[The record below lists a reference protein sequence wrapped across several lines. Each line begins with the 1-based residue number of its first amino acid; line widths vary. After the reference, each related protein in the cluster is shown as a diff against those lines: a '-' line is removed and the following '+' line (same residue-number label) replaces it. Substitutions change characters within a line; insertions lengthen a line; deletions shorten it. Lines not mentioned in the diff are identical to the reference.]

1 MLLVDGVDLLV
12 DIDGAPDLT
21 WLPTVVPP
29 GVCVLLTTTGS
40 RPVDAALHRGWPV
53 LEIPPLDDTERR
65 TVISAFLGRYA
76 KGLDEIHVATLLASP
91 STGNALYLRT
101 VLDELRQHGDHF
113 TIGDVIAHYLSAPE
127 LADLLALVLE
137 RYERRLRA
145 RSARPG
151 ARFDAQHLGGATWRD
166 RTGAARRV
174 GRRDPGSLVASVAR
188 CRGRPGDAVRV
199 CSGFATE
206 PHREAVEHRYL
217 TADEDRRAAHY
228 LLAETFAKYPLGPRV
243 VEELPWQ
250 QLAAGDVDA
259 MVATISDLAFTELAY
274 RTADRDLIRLW
285 ARAEEAG
292 KRVVDGYRPIVDDP
306 SSNPEAVWAVA
317 RLVTDAGYPAEALRL
332 HRFLVDE
339 YRKPGEVGERRLSTA
354 LVNFGR
360 ALVLQGDL
368 IGSEAPLREAVAL
381 AEARDEQTVLRAALG
396 NLALRIARPWRD
408 RRGTRPVRSRGST
421 VPRGGR
427 HQRAADH
434 ASATAPRCC
443 ASAATR
449 RARSR

>member
-1 MLLVDGVDLLV
+1 M
-12 DIDGAPDLT
+12 
-21 WLPTVVPP
+21 
-29 GVCVLLTTTGS
+29 
-40 RPVDAALHRGWPV
+40 
-53 LEIPPLDDTERR
+53 
-65 TVISAFLGRYA
+65 
-76 KGLDEIHVATLLASP
+76 LASP

-113 TIGDVIAHYLSAPE
+113 TIGDVIDHYLSAPE
-127 LADLLALVLE
+127 LADLLASCSNATKRDFE
-137 RYERRLRA
+137 RD
-145 RSARPG
+145 RPG
-151 ARFDAQHLGGATWRD
+151 LVRD
-166 RTGAARRV
+166 SMRSIWAARRGVTEPELLDALGGVTQAVWSPLLLAAEV
-174 GRRDPGSLVASVAR
+174 GLVTRS
-188 CRGRPGDAVRV
+188 GLL
-199 CSGFATE
+199 GFATE
-206 PHREAVEHRYL
+206 PHREAVEQRYL

-259 MVATISDLAFTELAY
+259 MVATISDLSFTELAY

-306 SSNPEAVWAVA
+306 SSNPEAVWEVA

-354 LVNFGR
+354 LVNLGR

-381 AEARDEQTVLRAALG
+381 AEARDEQTGRAARC
-396 NLALRIARPWRD
+396 ARQPRARIARPRRD
-408 RRGTRPVRSRGST
+408 RRSARPVRREEALC
-421 VPRGGR
+421 
-427 HQRAADH
+427 RAAGDTNGLQITLGQPRPG
-434 ASATAPRCC
+434 AAPARRRC
-443 ASAATR
+443 